1 MIEGCVNEARMAQ
14 WEEMGELFIEEEDIE
29 EPCTEEDEIEEL
41 YATNDPIGEE
51 PPPKMRRTKSIAKKP
66 APKVPQVRGSGT
78 LRFNSAAQRERYQ
91 TFMQKPI
98 VPPYMIN
105 LDTLEEFGIREEVEA
120 LLGEKEWRYI
130 LVDFEEAIY
139 PDLVLE
145 VMTTLQVPK
154 TIDLMSTK
162 CISFTVGSTVFQFSP
177 NDLSRYLEID
187 AMQGLSEEELEQ
199 RATDVPNML
208 EFWTELSGSNTRYDA
223 SSSKSSLF
231 SKPLKL
237 IQHTLSRSICGRQ
250 YSTGVAQTLDMLCLY
265 GMVKKVNVH
274 LGWVIAFL
282 FQKQSYPKVKTLFV
296 GPYLTRILRNAHNSI
311 IPEIPYKQLQENKTE
326 IDRDI
331 LLSLFKDMRAILGP
345 VGNTRKR
352 PRRGAAAQAQQ
363 RVEIEEEN
371 EEGQENEEDQEEEM
385 QAMPEVGGGSSSSTF
400 EQQVLA
406 QLAAMQLQVGQ
417 VHSQVGLLNSRMDNL
432 ETAVERLETRN
443 EAHAYQ
449 TWLRGQFP
457 PGPQYY
463 YDPAGGPPHF
473 YSSAGSSQ
481 PYYGAAGGSQYY
493 FDPAEG
499 SQPQY
504 DPSRGPQFP
513 YDPTDF

>member
-1 MIEGCVNEARMAQ
+1 MTRN
-14 WEEMGELFIEEEDIE
+14 
-29 EPCTEEDEIEEL
+29 
-41 YATNDPIGEE
+41 
-51 PPPKMRRTKSIAKKP
+51 KSIAKKP

-78 LRFNSAAQRERYQ
+78 LRFNSAEQRERYQ
-91 TFMQKPI
+91 VYMQKPV
-98 VPPYMIN
+98 VPPYVIK
-105 LDTLEEFGIREEVEA
+105 LDALEEFGIREEVEA
-120 LLGEKEWRYI
+120 FLGEKEWKYI
-130 LVDFEEAIY
+130 LVDFEDAIY

-145 VMTTLQVPK
+145 
-154 TIDLMSTK
+154 
-162 CISFTVGSTVFQFSP
+162 FSP
-177 NDLSRYLEID
+177 DDLSRYLEID
-187 AMQGLSEEELEQ
+187 AMQGLSEEELEE
-199 RATDVPNML
+199 RETDVPNLL
-208 EFWTELSGSNTRYDA
+208 EFWTELSGSNTRYEA

-265 GMVKKVNVH
+265 GMVKKVNIH
-274 LGWVIAFL
+274 LGWVFAFL

-311 IPEIPYKQLQENKTE
+311 ILEIPYKQLKENRLE
-326 IDRDI
+326 INRDI
-331 LLSLFKDMRAILGP
+331 LLSLFKDMQVILGP

-352 PRRGAAAQAQQ
+352 ARRGAAAQAQD
-363 RVEIEEEN
+363 RAEDEEEN
-371 EEGQENEEDQEEEM
+371 EEGHEEEM
-385 QAMPEVGGGSSSSTF
+385 RAVPEVGGGSSSNTF

-417 VHSQVGLLNSRMDNL
+417 VHTEVGLLNSRMDNL
-432 ETAVERLETRN
+432 ETAVGRLETRN

-463 YDPAGGPPHF
+463 YDPAGGPPHYYDPTGGPPHF
-473 YSSAGSSQ
+473 YSSAGGSQ

-493 FDPAEG
+493 YDPAEG

>member
-1 MIEGCVNEARMAQ
+1 MPRS
-14 WEEMGELFIEEEDIE
+14 
-29 EPCTEEDEIEEL
+29 
-41 YATNDPIGEE
+41 
-51 PPPKMRRTKSIAKKP
+51 KSLAKKP
-66 APKVPQVRGSGT
+66 APKIPQVRGSGT
-78 LRFNSAAQRERYQ
+78 LRFNSAEQRERYQ
-91 TFMQKPI
+91 AYMQKPV
-98 VPPYMIN
+98 VPPYVIK

-120 LLGEKEWRYI
+120 LLGEKEWKYI
-130 LVDFEEAIY
+130 LVDFEDAIY
-139 PDLVLE
+139 PDLVFE
-145 VMTTLQVPK
+145 
-154 TIDLMSTK
+154 
-162 CISFTVGSTVFQFSP
+162 FSLD
-177 NDLSRYLEID
+177 DLSRYLEID

-199 RATDVPNML
+199 RETDVPNML
-208 EFWTELSGSNTRYDA
+208 EFWTELSGSTTRYDA

-237 IQHTLSRSICGRQ
+237 IQHALSRSIYGRQ

-274 LGWVIAFL
+274 LGWVLAFL

-352 PRRGAAAQAQQ
+352 ARQGAAAQAHD
-363 RVEIEEEN
+363 RAEEEEEN
-371 EEGQENEEDQEEEM
+371 EEGHEEET

-406 QLAAMQLQVGQ
+406 QLVAMQLQVGQ
-417 VHSQVGLLNSRMDNL
+417 VHSEVGLLNSRMDNL
-432 ETAVERLETRN
+432 ETAVGRLETQN
-443 EAHAYQ
+443 EAHSYQ

-463 YDPAGGPPHF
+463 YDPAGGPPHYYDPTGGPPHF
-473 YSSAGSSQ
+473 YSSAGGSQ

>member
-1 MIEGCVNEARMAQ
+1 MAQ
-14 WEEMGELFIEEEDIE
+14 WEEMGELCIEEEDIE
-29 EPCTEEDEIEEL
+29 EPCTEEDEVEEL
-41 YATNDPIGEE
+41 YATSDPIREE
-51 PPPKMRRTKSIAKKP
+51 PPPKMTRNKSIAKKP
-66 APKVPQVRGSGT
+66 TPKVPQVRGSGT
-78 LRFNSAAQRERYQ
+78 LRFNSAEQRERYQ
-91 TFMQKPI
+91 LYMQKPV
-98 VPPYMIN
+98 VPPYVLK

-120 LLGEKEWRYI
+120 LLGEKEWKYI
-130 LVDFEEAIY
+130 LVDFEDAIY

-162 CISFTVGSTVFQFSP
+162 CISFTVGSIVFQFSLD
-177 NDLSRYLEID
+177 DLSRYLEID
-187 AMQGLSEEELEQ
+187 AMQGLSEEELEG
-199 RATDVPNML
+199 RETNVPNML
-208 EFWTELSGSNTRYDA
+208 EFWTELLTCREN
-223 SSSKSSLF
+223 
-231 SKPLKL
+231 
-237 IQHTLSRSICGRQ
+237 I
-250 YSTGVAQTLDMLCLY
+250 
-265 GMVKKVNVH
+265 H
-274 LGWVIAFL
+274 LGWVFAFL

-311 IPEIPYKQLQENKTE
+311 IPEIPYKQLQENRTE
-326 IDRDI
+326 INRDI

-352 PRRGAAAQAQQ
+352 ARRGVAAQAQE
-363 RVEIEEEN
+363 RAEVEEEN
-371 EEGQENEEDQEEEM
+371 EE
-385 QAMPEVGGGSSSSTF
+385 AVGC
-400 EQQVLA
+400 
-406 QLAAMQLQVGQ
+406 
-417 VHSQVGLLNSRMDNL
+417 
-432 ETAVERLETRN
+432 LETRN

-463 YDPAGGPPHF
+463 YDPAGGPPHYYDPTGGPSHF
-473 YSSAGSSQ
+473 YSSTGGSQ

>member
-1 MIEGCVNEARMAQ
+1 
-14 WEEMGELFIEEEDIE
+14 
-29 EPCTEEDEIEEL
+29 
-41 YATNDPIGEE
+41 
-51 PPPKMRRTKSIAKKP
+51 
-66 APKVPQVRGSGT
+66 
-78 LRFNSAAQRERYQ
+78 
-91 TFMQKPI
+91 
-98 VPPYMIN
+98 
-105 LDTLEEFGIREEVEA
+105 
-120 LLGEKEWRYI
+120 
-130 LVDFEEAIY
+130 
-139 PDLVLE
+139 
-145 VMTTLQVPK
+145 MTTLQVPK

-177 NDLSRYLEID
+177 DDLSRYLEID
-187 AMQGLSEEELEQ
+187 AMQGLSEEELEG
-199 RATDVPNML
+199 RETDVPNML
-208 EFWTELSGSNTRYDA
+208 EFWTELSGSNTIYDA

-265 GMVKKVNVH
+265 GMVKKVNIH
-274 LGWVIAFL
+274 LGWVLAFL

-311 IPEIPYKQLQENKTE
+311 IPEIPYKHLQENKTE
-326 IDRDI
+326 INRDI
-331 LLSLFKDMRAILGP
+331 LLSIFKDMREILGP

-352 PRRGAAAQAQQ
+352 ARRGAAAQAQE
-363 RVEIEEEN
+363 RAEVEEEN
-371 EEGQENEEDQEEEM
+371 EEGQENEEIHEEEM
-385 QAMPEVGGGSSSSTF
+385 RAMPEVGGGSSST
-400 EQQVLA
+400 
-406 QLAAMQLQVGQ
+406 VG
-417 VHSQVGLLNSRMDNL
+417 
-432 ETAVERLETRN
+432 RLETRN

-463 YDPAGGPPHF
+463 YDPAGGPPHYYDPTGGPPHF
-473 YSSAGSSQ
+473 YSSTGGSQ

-504 DPSRGPQFP
+504 DPSRGLQFP

>member
-1 MIEGCVNEARMAQ
+1 MAQ
-14 WEEMGELFIEEEDIE
+14 WEEMGELFIEDEDIE
-29 EPCTEEDEIEEL
+29 EPCTEEAEIEEL

-51 PPPKMRRTKSIAKKP
+51 PPPKVELKPLPPNLRYEFLDSNFSFPVIVNASLENDEIKKLLDMTRNKSIAKKP
-66 APKVPQVRGSGT
+66 APKVPQ
-78 LRFNSAAQRERYQ
+78 
-91 TFMQKPI
+91 
-98 VPPYMIN
+98 
-105 LDTLEEFGIREEVEA
+105 
-120 LLGEKEWRYI
+120 
-130 LVDFEEAIY
+130 
-139 PDLVLE
+139 
-145 VMTTLQVPK
+145 
-154 TIDLMSTK
+154 
-162 CISFTVGSTVFQFSP
+162 
-177 NDLSRYLEID
+177 
-187 AMQGLSEEELEQ
+187 
-199 RATDVPNML
+199 
-208 EFWTELSGSNTRYDA
+208 
-223 SSSKSSLF
+223 
-231 SKPLKL
+231 
-237 IQHTLSRSICGRQ
+237 
-250 YSTGVAQTLDMLCLY
+250 
-265 GMVKKVNVH
+265 
-274 LGWVIAFL
+274 
-282 FQKQSYPKVKTLFV
+282 
-296 GPYLTRILRNAHNSI
+296 
-311 IPEIPYKQLQENKTE
+311 LQESKTE

-331 LLSLFKDMRAILGP
+331 LLSLFKDMRATLGP

-352 PRRGAAAQAQQ
+352 ARRGAAAQAQQ
-363 RVEIEEEN
+363 RVEVEEEN

-385 QAMPEVGGGSSSSTF
+385 RAMPEVGGGSSSSTF

-432 ETAVERLETRN
+432 ETAVGRLETRN

-463 YDPAGGPPHF
+463 YDPAGGPPHYYDPTGGPPHF

>member
-14 WEEMGELFIEEEDIE
+14 WEEMGELCIEEEDIE
-29 EPCTEEDEIEEL
+29 EPCTEEDEVEEL
-41 YATNDPIGEE
+41 YATSDPIGEE
-51 PPPKMRRTKSIAKKP
+51 PPPKVELKPLPPNLRYEFLDSNFSFPVIVNASLENDEIKKLLDMPRNKSIAKKP

-78 LRFNSAAQRERYQ
+78 LRFNSAEQRERYQ
-91 TFMQKPI
+91 AYMQKPI
-98 VPPYMIN
+98 VPPYVIK

-120 LLGEKEWRYI
+120 LLGEKEWKYI

-177 NDLSRYLEID
+177 DDLSRYLEID

-199 RATDVPNML
+199 RETDVPNML
-208 EFWTELSGSNTRYDA
+208 QFWTELSGSNTRYDA

-352 PRRGAAAQAQQ
+352 ARRGAAAQAQQ
-363 RVEIEEEN
+363 RAED
-371 EEGQENEEDQEEEM
+371 GQLGNSCGAPRDTKRGTCLPDV
-385 QAMPEVGGGSSSSTF
+385 AAGAISTRPAGG
-400 EQQVLA
+400 
-406 QLAAMQLQVGQ
+406 
-417 VHSQVGLLNSRMDNL
+417 
-432 ETAVERLETRN
+432 
-443 EAHAYQ
+443 
-449 TWLRGQFP
+449 P
-457 PGPQYY
+457 PHY
-463 YDPAGGPPHF
+463 YDPTGGPPHF
-473 YSSAGSSQ
+473 YSSAGGSQ
-481 PYYGAAGGSQYY
+481 PYYGAAGGPQYY

>member
-29 EPCTEEDEIEEL
+29 EPCTEEAEIEEL

-51 PPPKMRRTKSIAKKP
+51 PLPKVELKPLPPNLRYEFLDSNFSFPVIVNASLENDEIKKLLDMTRNKSIAKKP

-78 LRFNSAAQRERYQ
+78 LRFNSAEQRERYQ
-91 TFMQKPI
+91 AYMQKPV
-98 VPPYMIN
+98 VPPYVIN

-120 LLGEKEWRYI
+120 LLGEKEWKYI
-130 LVDFEEAIY
+130 LVDFEDAIY

-162 CISFTVGSTVFQFSP
+162 CISFTVGSIVFQFSP
-177 NDLSRYLEID
+177 DDLSRYLEID

-199 RATDVPNML
+199 RETDM
-208 EFWTELSGSNTRYDA
+208 
-223 SSSKSSLF
+223 
-231 SKPLKL
+231 
-237 IQHTLSRSICGRQ
+237 
-250 YSTGVAQTLDMLCLY
+250 
-265 GMVKKVNVH
+265 
-274 LGWVIAFL
+274 
-282 FQKQSYPKVKTLFV
+282 
-296 GPYLTRILRNAHNSI
+296 
-311 IPEIPYKQLQENKTE
+311 QENKTE
-326 IDRDI
+326 INRDI

-352 PRRGAAAQAQQ
+352 ARRGAAAQAQD
-363 RVEIEEEN
+363 RVEEEEEN
-371 EEGQENEEDQEEEM
+371 EEE
-385 QAMPEVGGGSSSSTF
+385 
-400 EQQVLA
+400 
-406 QLAAMQLQVGQ
+406 
-417 VHSQVGLLNSRMDNL
+417 VGLLNSRMDSL
-432 ETAVERLETRN
+432 ETAVGRLETRN

-463 YDPAGGPPHF
+463 YDPAGGPPHYYDPTGGPPHF
-473 YSSAGSSQ
+473 YSSAGGSQ
-481 PYYGAAGGSQYY
+481 PYYGTAGGSQYY

>member
-1 MIEGCVNEARMAQ
+1 MAQ
-14 WEEMGELFIEEEDIE
+14 WEEMGELCIEEEDIE
-29 EPCTEEDEIEEL
+29 EPCTEEDEVEEL
-41 YATNDPIGEE
+41 YATSDPIGEE
-51 PPPKMRRTKSIAKKP
+51 PPPKVELKPLPPNLRYEFLDSNFSFPVIVNASLENDEIKKLLDMRRSKSIAKKP
-66 APKVPQVRGSGT
+66 TPKVPQVRGSGT
-78 LRFNSAAQRERYQ
+78 LRFNSAEQRERYQ
-91 TFMQKPI
+91 AYMQKPV
-98 VPPYMIN
+98 VPPYVIN

-120 LLGEKEWRYI
+120 LLGEKEWKYI

-139 PDLVLE
+139 PDLVFE

-162 CISFTVGSTVFQFSP
+162 CISFTVGSIVFQFSP
-177 NDLSRYLEID
+177 DDLSRYLEID

-199 RATDVPNML
+199 RETDVPNML
-208 EFWTELSGSNTRYDA
+208 QFWTELSGSNTRYDA

-237 IQHTLSRSICGRQ
+237 IQHALSRSICGRQ

-274 LGWVIAFL
+274 LGWVLAFL

-345 VGNTRKR
+345 
-352 PRRGAAAQAQQ
+352 
-363 RVEIEEEN
+363 
-371 EEGQENEEDQEEEM
+371 
-385 QAMPEVGGGSSSSTF
+385 
-400 EQQVLA
+400 
-406 QLAAMQLQVGQ
+406 
-417 VHSQVGLLNSRMDNL
+417 
-432 ETAVERLETRN
+432 
-443 EAHAYQ
+443 

-463 YDPAGGPPHF
+463 YDPAGGPPHYYDPTGGPPHF
-473 YSSAGSSQ
+473 YSSAGGSQ

-493 FDPAEG
+493 SDPAEG
-499 SQPQY
+499 FQPQY

>member
-1 MIEGCVNEARMAQ
+1 MTRN
-14 WEEMGELFIEEEDIE
+14 
-29 EPCTEEDEIEEL
+29 
-41 YATNDPIGEE
+41 
-51 PPPKMRRTKSIAKKP
+51 KSIAKKP

-78 LRFNSAAQRERYQ
+78 LRFNSAEQRERYQ
-91 TFMQKPI
+91 LYMQKPV
-98 VPPYMIN
+98 VPPYVIK
-105 LDTLEEFGIREEVEA
+105 LDALEEFGIREEVEA
-120 LLGEKEWRYI
+120 LLGEKEWKYI
-130 LVDFEEAIY
+130 LVDFEDAIY

-162 CISFTVGSTVFQFSP
+162 CISFTVGSIVFQFSP
-177 NDLSRYLEID
+177 DDLSRYLEID
-187 AMQGLSEEELEQ
+187 AMQGLSEEELEE
-199 RATDVPNML
+199 RETDVPNLL

-223 SSSKSSLF
+223 SSSKSSFF
-231 SKPLKL
+231 SKPLKV

-265 GMVKKVNVH
+265 GMVKKVNIH
-274 LGWVIAFL
+274 LGWVFAFL

-311 IPEIPYKQLQENKTE
+311 IPEIPYKKLKENRTE
-326 IDRDI
+326 INRDI

-352 PRRGAAAQAQQ
+352 ARRGAAAQAQD
-363 RVEIEEEN
+363 RAEDEEEN
-371 EEGQENEEDQEEEM
+371 EEGHEEETR
-385 QAMPEVGGGSSSSTF
+385 AVPEVGGGSSGNTF

-417 VHSQVGLLNSRMDNL
+417 VHSEVGLLNSRMDNL
-432 ETAVERLETRN
+432 ETAVGRLETRN

-463 YDPAGGPPHF
+463 YDPAGGPPHYYDPTGGPPHF
-473 YSSAGSSQ
+473 YSSAGGSQ

-493 FDPAEG
+493 YDPAEG
-499 SQPQY
+499 SQPSMILQE
-504 DPSRGPQFP
+504 DRSFP
-513 YDPTDF
+513 TTRQISDACWMEMLT

>member
-14 WEEMGELFIEEEDIE
+14 WEEMGELCIEEEDIE
-29 EPCTEEDEIEEL
+29 EPCTEEDEMEEL

-51 PPPKMRRTKSIAKKP
+51 PPPKMTRNKSLAKKP
-66 APKVPQVRGSGT
+66 APKIPQVCGSGT
-78 LRFNSAAQRERYQ
+78 LRFNSAEHRERYQ
-91 TFMQKPI
+91 LYMQKPV
-98 VPPYMIN
+98 VPPYMIK

-120 LLGEKEWRYI
+120 LLGEKEWKYI
-130 LVDFEEAIY
+130 LVDFEDAIY

-162 CISFTVGSTVFQFSP
+162 CISFTVGSIVFQFSP

-199 RATDVPNML
+199 RETDVPNML

-231 SKPLKL
+231 SKP
-237 IQHTLSRSICGRQ
+237 ICGRQ

-274 LGWVIAFL
+274 LGWVFAFL

-311 IPEIPYKQLQENKTE
+311 IPEIPYKRLQENKTE
-326 IDRDI
+326 INRDI
-331 LLSLFKDMRAILGP
+331 LLSLFKDMRATLGP

-352 PRRGAAAQAQQ
+352 ARRGAAAQAQD
-363 RVEIEEEN
+363 RAEDEEEN
-371 EEGQENEEDQEEEM
+371 VEGHEEETR
-385 QAMPEVGGGSSSSTF
+385 AVPE
-400 EQQVLA
+400 
-406 QLAAMQLQVGQ
+406 
-417 VHSQVGLLNSRMDNL
+417 DNL
-432 ETAVERLETRN
+432 ETAVGRLETRN
-443 EAHAYQ
+443 EARAYQ

-457 PGPQYY
+457 LGPQYY
-463 YDPAGGPPHF
+463 YDLAGGPPHYYDPTGGPPHF
-473 YSSAGSSQ
+473 YSSAGGSQ
-481 PYYGAAGGSQYY
+481 PYYGAAGCSQYY

>member
-14 WEEMGELFIEEEDIE
+14 WEEMGELCIEEEDIE
-29 EPCTEEDEIEEL
+29 GPCTEEDEVEEL
-41 YATNDPIGEE
+41 YATSDPIGEE
-51 PPPKMRRTKSIAKKP
+51 PPPKVELKPLPPNLRYEFLDSNFSFPVIVNASLENDEIKRLLDMPRSKSIAKKP

-78 LRFNSAAQRERYQ
+78 LRFNSAEQRERYQ
-91 TFMQKPI
+91 AYMQKPV
-98 VPPYMIN
+98 VPPYVIN

-120 LLGEKEWRYI
+120 LLGEKEWKYI
-130 LVDFEEAIY
+130 LVDFEDAIY
-139 PDLVLE
+139 PDLVFE

-162 CISFTVGSTVFQFSP
+162 CISFTVGSIVFQFSP
-177 NDLSRYLEID
+177 DDLSRYLEID

-199 RATDVPNML
+199 RETDVPNML
-208 EFWTELSGSNTRYDA
+208 QFWTELSGSNTRYDA

-311 IPEIPYKQLQENKTE
+311 IPEIPYKQLHENKTE

-331 LLSLFKDMRAILGP
+331 LLSLFKDMREILGP

-352 PRRGAAAQAQQ
+352 ARRGAAGQAQQ
-363 RVEIEEEN
+363 RAEVEEEH

-385 QAMPEVGGGSSSSTF
+385 RAMPE
-400 EQQVLA
+400 
-406 QLAAMQLQVGQ
+406 
-417 VHSQVGLLNSRMDNL
+417 
-432 ETAVERLETRN
+432 
-443 EAHAYQ
+443 

-463 YDPAGGPPHF
+463 YDPAGGPPHYYDPTGGPPHF

-481 PYYGAAGGSQYY
+481 PYYGTAGGS
-493 FDPAEG
+493 
-499 SQPQY
+499 
-504 DPSRGPQFP
+504 
-513 YDPTDF
+513 

>member
-1 MIEGCVNEARMAQ
+1 
-14 WEEMGELFIEEEDIE
+14 
-29 EPCTEEDEIEEL
+29 
-41 YATNDPIGEE
+41 
-51 PPPKMRRTKSIAKKP
+51 
-66 APKVPQVRGSGT
+66 
-78 LRFNSAAQRERYQ
+78 
-91 TFMQKPI
+91 MQKPV
-98 VPPYMIN
+98 VPPYMIK
-105 LDTLEEFGIREEVEA
+105 LETLEEFGIREEVEA
-120 LLGEKEWRYI
+120 LLGEKEWKYI
-130 LVDFEEAIY
+130 LIDFEDAIY

-177 NDLSRYLEID
+177 DDLSRYLEID
-187 AMQGLSEEELEQ
+187 AMQGLSEEELEH
-199 RATDVPNML
+199 RETDVPNML

-231 SKPLKL
+231 SKPLKV

-274 LGWVIAFL
+274 LGWVFAFL

-326 IDRDI
+326 INRDI
-331 LLSLFKDMRAILGP
+331 LLSLFKDMRATLGP

-352 PRRGAAAQAQQ
+352 ARRGAAAQAQD
-363 RVEIEEEN
+363 RAEDEEEN
-371 EEGQENEEDQEEEM
+371 VEGHEEETR
-385 QAMPEVGGGSSSSTF
+385 AVPEVDGGSSSSTF

-417 VHSQVGLLNSRMDNL
+417 VHSEVGLLNSRMDNL
-432 ETAVERLETRN
+432 ETAVGRLETRN

-457 PGPQYY
+457 PGPQHY
-463 YDPAGGPPHF
+463 YDPAGGPPHYYDPTGGPPHF
-473 YSSAGSSQ
+473 YSSAGGSQ

>member
-1 MIEGCVNEARMAQ
+1 MPRN
-14 WEEMGELFIEEEDIE
+14 
-29 EPCTEEDEIEEL
+29 
-41 YATNDPIGEE
+41 
-51 PPPKMRRTKSIAKKP
+51 KSIAKKP

-78 LRFNSAAQRERYQ
+78 LRFNSAEQRERYQ
-91 TFMQKPI
+91 AYMQKPV
-98 VPPYMIN
+98 VPPYVIK

-120 LLGEKEWRYI
+120 LLGEKEWKYI
-130 LVDFEEAIY
+130 LVDFEDAIY

-145 VMTTLQVPK
+145 
-154 TIDLMSTK
+154 
-162 CISFTVGSTVFQFSP
+162 FSP
-177 NDLSRYLEID
+177 DDLSRYLEID

-199 RATDVPNML
+199 RETDVPNML
-208 EFWTELSGSNTRYDA
+208 QFWTELSGSNTRYDA

-274 LGWVIAFL
+274 LGWVFAFL
-282 FQKQSYPKVKTLFV
+282 FQKQSYLKVKTLFV

-311 IPEIPYKQLQENKTE
+311 IPEIPYKQLPENKTE
-326 IDRDI
+326 INRDI
-331 LLSLFKDMRAILGP
+331 LLSLFKDMREILGP

-352 PRRGAAAQAQQ
+352 ARRGAAAQAQD
-363 RVEIEEEN
+363 RAEEEEEN
-371 EEGQENEEDQEEEM
+371 EEGHEEET
-385 QAMPEVGGGSSSSTF
+385 QAMPEVGGGSSSNTF

-417 VHSQVGLLNSRMDNL
+417 VHSEVGLLNSRMDNL
-432 ETAVERLETRN
+432 ETAVGRLETRN
-443 EAHAYQ
+443 EAHVYQ

-463 YDPAGGPPHF
+463 YDPAGGPPHYYDPTGGPPHF
-473 YSSAGSSQ
+473 YSSAGGSQ
-481 PYYGAAGGSQYY
+481 PYYGTAGGSQYY

>member
-29 EPCTEEDEIEEL
+29 EPCTEEAEIEEL

-51 PPPKMRRTKSIAKKP
+51 PPLKVELKPLPPNLRGETLFILTKLGKDYVPWFADIVNYLVSGYIPKDFSYNKRKRFLHDVRDYFWDEPLLFKRCVDGIVRRC
-66 APKVPQVRGSGT
+66 
-78 LRFNSAAQRERYQ
+78 RE
-91 TFMQKPI
+91 
-98 VPPYMIN
+98 
-105 LDTLEEFGIREEVEA
+105 
-120 LLGEKEWRYI
+120 
-130 LVDFEEAIY
+130 
-139 PDLVLE
+139 
-145 VMTTLQVPK
+145 
-154 TIDLMSTK
+154 
-162 CISFTVGSTVFQFSP
+162 
-177 NDLSRYLEID
+177 
-187 AMQGLSEEELEQ
+187 
-199 RATDVPNML
+199 TDVPNML
-208 EFWTELSGSNTRYDA
+208 QFWTELSGSNTRYDA

-237 IQHTLSRSICGRQ
+237 IQHTLSRSICSHQ

-265 GMVKKVNVH
+265 GM
-274 LGWVIAFL
+274 
-282 FQKQSYPKVKTLFV
+282 
-296 GPYLTRILRNAHNSI
+296 
-311 IPEIPYKQLQENKTE
+311 ENKTE

-352 PRRGAAAQAQQ
+352 ARRGAAAQAQD
-363 RVEIEEEN
+363 RAEEEEEN
-371 EEGQENEEDQEEEM
+371 EEGHEEET

-400 EQQVLA
+400 EQVLA

-432 ETAVERLETRN
+432 ETAVGHLETRN

-463 YDPAGGPPHF
+463 YDPAGGPPHYYDPTGGPPHF
-473 YSSAGSSQ
+473 YSSAGGSQ